1 MSKAK
6 QLKLGSIIL
15 GVGGTMSSWRHPSVP
30 VDASVNLEF
39 YTQQAQT
46 AERGKFDLVFIA
58 DGLFITEKSIP
69 HFLNRFEPL
78 TILSALAVV
87 TTRIGLVGTL
97 SSTYS
102 EPFNAARQF
111 ASLDHISKGRGG
123 WNLVT
128 SPLEGSAANYSKEN
142 HPSHGDRYEIA
153 EEFLEVVRGL
163 WDSWEDDAFVRNKET
178 GVFFDAAKLHR
189 IQHEGKHFK
198 VAGPLNIA
206 RTKQGQPVVFQAGSS
221 EPGKQL
227 AAKGADAVFTGQNSI
242 EDARAFYEDVKRRTV
257 EQGRSAD
264 DLAIMVGIVPIIG
277 ETDEEAERRY
287 QDAASRIPIT
297 EALDVLGR
305 FFDHHDFHQYALDE
319 PFPELGDIG
328 QNSFRSSTDRIKAR
342 AQELGQTLRQVALE
356 AVAPRSPFI
365 GSAETV
371 ADTLQHWFETGAAD
385 GFIVHPII
393 PEDLV
398 IFVDKVV
405 PILQERGVFRT
416 EYESDTLRGHLG
428 LPVPENRYTQQK
440 TEQATV

>member
-1 MSKAK
+1 MSKPK

-30 VDASVNLEF
+30 VDASVNLDF

-58 DGLFITEKSIP
+58 DGLSINEKSIP

-78 TILSALAVV
+78 TILSALAAV

-128 SPLEGSAANYSKEN
+128 SPLEGSAANYSKEQ

-153 EEFLEVVRGL
+153 EEFLDIVRGL

-178 GVFFDAAKLHR
+178 GVFFDADKLHALN
-189 IQHEGKHFK
+189 HEGKHFK

-242 EDARAFYEDVKRRTV
+242 EDARAFYQDVKQRTLT
-257 EQGRSAD
+257 EGRGVD
-264 DLAIMVGIVPIIG
+264 DLAIMVGIVPIV
-277 ETDEEAERRY
+277 EQTDEAAEQRY
-287 QDAASRIPIT
+287 QESINRIPIT
-297 EALDVLGR
+297 EALDVLAR
-305 FFDHHDFHQYALDE
+305 FFDHHDFHQYPLDE
-319 PFPELGDIG
+319 PFPELGNIG

-342 AQELGQTLRQVALE
+342 ARELGQTLRQVALE
-356 AVAPRSPFI
+356 AVAPRTPFI
-365 GSAETV
+365 GSPETV

-385 GFIVHPII
+385 GFIVHPIR
-393 PEDLV
+393 PEDLDV
-398 IFVDKVV
+398 FVDNVV
-405 PILQERGVFRT
+405 PILQERGVFRND
-416 EYESDTLRGHLG
+416 YEFDTLRGHLG
-428 LPVPENRYTQQK
+428 LPIPENRYAQLKEANT
-440 TEQATV
+440 AF